1 MLSENVADSNLKRR
15 AVDLYASVKKIK
27 TEEKTEDLHQCE
39 TFLQDTI
46 KPPTRGVER
55 IHPYPF
61 ECRPSQPY
69 FEWHRRQLVKDVTE
83 KLSLRGMRIIGL
95 PKFL

>member
-1 MLSENVADSNLKRR
+1 MHSGNVADPNLKRR
-15 AVDLYASVKKIK
+15 AVEFYTSVKKIK
-27 TEEKTEDLHQCE
+27 TEEKTEGLHQCE
-39 TFLQDTI
+39 TSLQAHI